1 MMNGEFVL
9 DCLEYLDADLITAAG
24 TEAPRRRSG
33 WIRWAAAAACFCLFV
48 GGCLLLRG
56 RKASTEGAQKW
67 SPSMSAADYFLNCDN
82 GEGPKR
88 RSLTDLVMPPYAA
101 ALPLD
106 GERECLE
113 TAGVL
118 PPMEDHTGQDFKAYY
133 NADGSLYKVTFW
145 WMLRPY
151 DDTGGY
157 SDLRLT
163 AAPKELHEISDVVV
177 IRLDENGREVQPNVT
192 LTLRDG
198 VEIRAEGGGVEHR
211 TLTWQT
217 EEGWYQLYGDADR
230 EEELVA
236 LLDWFW
242 AHPLSLERFRNM
254 AEQCFVITSRA
265 EQPEAFQAQIPDFKA
280 MGYTAESE
288 LVYLAP
294 RYDSGEQVP
303 VGFVGVYFREETRV
317 CWSLSLGADKDA
329 FNASLGSPKEV
340 REWKLT
346 ETLSE
351 KNYVNIELLGSDLS
365 CMATL
370 RLEQGTAADAWE
382 ILQSMAR

>member
-1 MMNGEFVL
+1 MMNGEFIL
-9 DCLEYLDADLITAAG
+9 DCLEFLDADLIAAAG
-24 TEAPRRRSG
+24 TEAPRRERH
-33 WIRWAAAAACFCLFV
+33 WIRWAAAAACFCLLV
-48 GGCLLLRG
+48 GVGLLLRG
-56 RKASTEGAQKW
+56 KRANAEGAQKW
-67 SPSMSAADYFLNCDN
+67 SPSMTAADYFRNCGN
-82 GEGPKR
+82 EKGPTR
-88 RSLTDLVMPPYAA
+88 ISLASLVMPPYAA

-106 GERECLE
+106 GERKSLE
-113 TAGVL
+113 AEGVL
-118 PPMEDHTGQDFKAYY
+118 PPMEDHTSQNFKAYY

-163 AAPKELHEISDVVV
+163 AAPKELHEINDVVV
-177 IRLDENGREVQPNVT
+177 IRLDENGREIPHNVT

-198 VEIRAEGGGVEHR
+198 VEIRAEGGGLEHR

-242 AHPLSLERFRNM
+242 AHPLSLERFRDM
-254 AEQCFVITSRA
+254 AEQCFVISPRE
-265 EQPEAFQAQIPDFKA
+265 EQPEAFLAQIPDFEA

-294 RYDSGEQVP
+294 RYDSGEQAP
-303 VGFVGVYFREETRV
+303 VGFVGVYVRGETRV

-329 FNASLGSPKEV
+329 FDASLGSPKEV
-340 REWKLT
+340 MEWKLT
-346 ETLSE
+346 EALSE
-351 KNYVNIELLGSDLS
+351 KNCVNLDLLGAGLP

-370 RLEQGTAADAWE
+370 RLEQGTPADAWE
-382 ILQSMAR
+382 IIQSMAR